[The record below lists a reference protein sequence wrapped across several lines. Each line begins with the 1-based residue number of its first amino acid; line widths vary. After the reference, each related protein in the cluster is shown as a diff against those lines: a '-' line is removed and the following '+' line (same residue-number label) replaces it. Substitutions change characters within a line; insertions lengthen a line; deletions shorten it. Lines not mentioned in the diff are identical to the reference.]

1 MFEKFS
7 PKDLTATITS
17 VCGFV
22 IVLFFVIIYFYGN
35 LQLNAWIFFT
45 LAVIC
50 LVVVYFVILTL
61 LEKYVYNKLRVI
73 YKFIHKSKA
82 KNANAAPSDQ
92 IISIDEVNKDVQ
104 EWASNT
110 EKRIESLQTL
120 AEYRKNFVG
129 NVSHELKTPIFS
141 LQGYLH
147 TLLDGGIYDESIN
160 LKYLNRAAEN
170 ADRLQHIVEDLESIG
185 EIESGKMELD
195 IEVFDIYG
203 LIKDVFMEQKRIA
216 KKYKVKLQLGT
227 NGDQPLMVKGD
238 IVAIRQVINNLITN
252 TLKYGEEGGGVTLV
266 STFDLHEN
274 ILIEV
279 ADDGIGI
286 EERHLEHLF
295 DRFYRVDSSRSRL
308 KGGSGLGLSIVKHL
322 IEAHGQTINVRS
334 TVGEGSTFG
343 FTLEK
348 A

>member
-1 MFEKFS
+1 VFDKLSIKNLSAAITFICGLIIFILFGLIYILNDVDIDLL
-7 PKDLTATITS
+7 PYLIGIVLGLTA
-17 VCGFV
+17 
-22 IVLFFVIIYFYGN
+22 LYFF
-35 LQLNAWIFFT
+35 
-45 LAVIC
+45 
-50 LVVVYFVILTL
+50 ILLL

-73 YKFIHKSKA
+73 YKFIHNSKA
-82 KNANAAPSDQ
+82 KSSKKAIPEDV
-92 IISIDEVNKDVQ
+92 ISIDDVNKDVLK
-104 EWASNT
+104 WASDT

-185 EIESGKMELD
+185 EIESGKMELE
-195 IEVFDIYG
+195 IEEFDIYE
-203 LIKDVFMEQKRIA
+203 LIRGVFQDQKRMA
-216 KKYKVKLQLGT
+216 DKQNVKLALGS
-227 NGDQPLMVKGD
+227 NGDFPLMVRGD
-238 IVAIRQVINNLITN
+238 IEAIRQVLNNLVTN
-252 TLKYGEEGGGVTLV
+252 TLKYGDEGGTTVV
-266 STFDLHEN
+266 STFDLHKN
-274 ILIEV
+274 ILIEIS
-279 ADDGIGI
+279 DDGIGV
-286 EERHLEHLF
+286 EEKHLEHLF

-322 IEAHGQTINVRS
+322 VEAHNQTITVRS

-343 FTLEK
+343 FTLQK

>member
-1 MFEKFS
+1 MLDKLSIKNLSTAITAICSLLIIILFS
-7 PKDLTATITS
+7 VVYLKNDLDINLFHYIGGIVVS
-17 VCGFV
+17 I
-22 IVLFFVIIYFYGN
+22 IVLYFF
-35 LQLNAWIFFT
+35 
-45 LAVIC
+45 
-50 LVVVYFVILTL
+50 ILLL
-61 LEKYVYNKLRVI
+61 LEKYVDNKLRVI
-73 YKFIHKSKA
+73 YKFLHNSKA
-82 KNANAAPSDQ
+82 KSSTNPIPAGVV
-92 IISIDEVNKDVQ
+92 SIDDVNKDVIK
-104 EWASNT
+104 WASDT

-160 LKYLNRAAEN
+160 LKYINRAAEN

-185 EIESGKMELD
+185 KIESGKMELD
-195 IEVFDIYG
+195 VVEFDIYE
-203 LIKDVFMEQKRIA
+203 LIRGVFLDQKRMA
-216 KKYKVKLQLGT
+216 DKQKVKLKLGSD
-227 NGDQPLMVKGD
+227 GDFPLIVKGD
-238 IVAIRQVINNLITN
+238 VEAIRQVLNNLVTN
-252 TLKYGEEGGGVTLV
+252 TLKYGDEGGTTIV
-266 STFDLHEN
+266 SIFDLHDH
-274 ILIEV
+274 ILVEIS
-279 ADDGIGI
+279 DDGIGV

-322 IEAHGQTINVRS
+322 VEAHHQTINVRS

-343 FTLEK
+343 FTLKK

>member
-1 MFEKFS
+1 MFSKLS
-7 PKDLTATITS
+7 IKDLTATITFI
-17 VCGFV
+17 CGFV
-22 IVLFFVIIYFYGN
+22 IVVFFLILFFTNNLKINPWVFFGIVMVCLIVLYFII
-35 LQLNAWIFFT
+35 LQ
-45 LAVIC
+45 
-50 LVVVYFVILTL
+50 L

-73 YKFIHKSKA
+73 YKFIDKSES
-82 KNANAAPSDQ
+82 KNALGKSEEDVV
-92 IISIDEVNKDVQ
+92 SIDDVNKDVLQ
-104 EWASNT
+104 WASDT

-147 TLLDGGIYDESIN
+147 TLLDGGIYDENIN

-185 EIESGKMELD
+185 DIEAGNMELD
-195 IEVFDIYG
+195 IEEFNIYEVIKGVFLD
-203 LIKDVFMEQKRIA
+203 QNRIA
-216 KKYKVKLQLGT
+216 KKHKVTLKLGN
-227 NGDQPLMVKGD
+227 NGDTPLMVKGD
-238 IVAIRQVINNLITN
+238 VEAIRQVLNNLITN
-252 TLKYGEEGGGVTLV
+252 TVKYGDQAGGTTVV
-266 STFDLHEN
+266 STFDAHKK

-279 ADDGIGI
+279 SDDGIGI
-286 EERHLEHLF
+286 EEKHLKHLF

-308 KGGSGLGLSIVKHL
+308 KGGSGLGLSIVKHM

>member
-1 MFEKFS
+1 M
-7 PKDLTATITS
+7 
-17 VCGFV
+17 
-22 IVLFFVIIYFYGN
+22 VL
-35 LQLNAWIFFT
+35 
-45 LAVIC
+45 C
-50 LVVVYFVILTL
+50 LFGLYFVILQL

-73 YKFIHKSKA
+73 YKFIDKSKA
-82 KNANAAPSDQ
+82 KNTPSKSIEDVV
-92 IISIDEVNKDVQ
+92 SIDEVNKDVLK
-104 EWASNT
+104 WASDT

-147 TLLDGGIYDESIN
+147 TLLDGGIYDENIN
-160 LKYLNRAAEN
+160 IKYLNRAAEN

-185 EIESGKMELD
+185 EIEAGNMDLD
-195 IEVFDIYG
+195 IESFDIYEVIRG
-203 LIKDVFMEQKRIA
+203 VFLDQKRIA
-216 KKYKVKLQLGT
+216 EKHKVTLKLGN
-227 NGDQPLMVKGD
+227 NGDTPLLVKGD
-238 IVAIRQVINNLITN
+238 VEAIRQVLNNLITN
-252 TLKYGEEGGGVTLV
+252 TVKYGDPAGGTTII
-266 STFDLHEN
+266 STFDAHKN

-279 ADDGIGI
+279 SDDGIGI
-286 EERHLEHLF
+286 EEKHLEHLF

-308 KGGSGLGLSIVKHL
+308 KGGSGLGLSIVKHM

>member
-1 MFEKFS
+1 M
-7 PKDLTATITS
+7 
-17 VCGFV
+17 
-22 IVLFFVIIYFYGN
+22 VL
-35 LQLNAWIFFT
+35 
-45 LAVIC
+45 C
-50 LVVVYFVILTL
+50 LFGLYFVILQL

-73 YKFIHKSKA
+73 YKFIDKSKA
-82 KNANAAPSDQ
+82 KNTPSKSIEDVV
-92 IISIDEVNKDVQ
+92 SIDEVNKDVLK
-104 EWASNT
+104 WASDT

-147 TLLDGGIYDESIN
+147 TLLDGGIYDENIN
-160 LKYLNRAAEN
+160 IKYLNRAAEN

-185 EIESGKMELD
+185 EIEAGNMDLD
-195 IEVFDIYG
+195 IESFDIYEVIRG
-203 LIKDVFMEQKRIA
+203 VFLDQKRIA
-216 KKYKVKLQLGT
+216 EKHKVTLKLCN
-227 NGDQPLMVKGD
+227 NGDTPLLVKGD
-238 IVAIRQVINNLITN
+238 VEAIRQVLNNLITN
-252 TLKYGEEGGGVTLV
+252 TVKYGDPAGGTTII
-266 STFDLHEN
+266 STFDAHKN

-279 ADDGIGI
+279 SDDGIGI
-286 EERHLEHLF
+286 EEKHLEHLF

-308 KGGSGLGLSIVKHL
+308 KGGSGLGLSIVKHM

>member
-1 MFEKFS
+1 VFDNLSIKNLSAAITIICGLVILILFGLFFFIYGS
-7 PKDLTATITS
+7 AIDLLPFILGLVVS
-17 VCGFV
+17 M
-22 IVLFFVIIYFYGN
+22 IVLYFF
-35 LQLNAWIFFT
+35 
-45 LAVIC
+45 
-50 LVVVYFVILTL
+50 ILLL

-73 YKFIHKSKA
+73 YKFIHNSKTKSSK
-82 KNANAAPSDQ
+82 KLISEDV
-92 IISIDEVNKDVQ
+92 ISIDDVNKDVLN
-104 EWASNT
+104 WASET

-185 EIESGKMELD
+185 KMESGKIELE
-195 IEVFDIYG
+195 IGGFDIYE
-203 LIKDVFMEQKRIA
+203 LIRDVFLDQKRMA
-216 KKYKVKLQLGT
+216 DKLNIKLKLGT
-227 NGDQPLMVKGD
+227 NGDFPLMVKGD
-238 IVAIRQVINNLITN
+238 IEAIRQVLNNLITN
-252 TLKYGEEGGGVTLV
+252 TLKYGNQEGTTVV
-266 STFDLHEN
+266 STFDLHKN
-274 ILIEV
+274 ILIEIS
-279 ADDGIGI
+279 DDGIGI
-286 EERHLEHLF
+286 EEKHLEHLF
-295 DRFYRVDSSRSRL
+295 DRFYRVDKSRSRL

-322 IEAHGQTINVRS
+322 VEAHGQTINVRS
-334 TVGEGSTFG
+334 TLGEGSTFG